1 MPSHPKKHEPT
12 DWRFAIE
19 QIGRELGKIY
29 RQPKRLPR
37 RLRAVVTE
45 LKRKI
50 PVRRGPQRG
59 NATKAGGNHLPRYH
73 FVVRA
78 PDHTT
83 LDDPD
88 GMHLP
93 NHEAARDEAHRIV
106 RELRED
112 GYHPGDAVLLVHDET
127 GQTVHSIP
135 F

>member
-1 MPSHPKKHEPT
+1 M
-12 DWRFAIE
+12 
-19 QIGRELGKIY
+19 
-29 RQPKRLPR
+29 
-37 RLRAVVTE
+37 
-45 LKRKI
+45 
-50 PVRRGPQRG
+50 
-59 NATKAGGNHLPRYH
+59 PRYH

-106 RELRED
+106 RELGED
-112 GYHPGDAVLLVHDET
+112 GYHPGDAVLLVHDER